1 VDIYRIGDLEVIL
14 MRLIPTTAILL
25 FVHLATPDLRSEEIS
40 SLELSR
46 LEWTK
51 LTSLEPKESSV
62 GHGLLKSGKLLSDGK
77 PIRVRGTAVRDGLF
91 AHAPSRIVYDIKD
104 KGYIAIRGSVGLED
118 IHDGSVK
125 FKILGD
131 GKELWQS
138 ENVVIEKG
146 RAKTA
151 RFTINIKDVSELVLV
166 VDDLG
171 YYGWDHSVWI
181 SPELGKSALD

>member
-1 VDIYRIGDLEVIL
+1 
-14 MRLIPTTAILL
+14 MRLIPTTAILV
-25 FVHLATPDLRSEEIS
+25 FVHLAVPDLHSQ
-40 SLELSR
+40 ELSSSELGG

-51 LTSLEPKESSV
+51 LTSLVPKESSV
-62 GHGLLKSGKLLSDGK
+62 GHGELKIGKLVSNGRPVK
-77 PIRVRGTAVRDGLF
+77 VRGSVVRDGFF
-91 AHAPSRIVYDIKD
+91 AHAPSRLVFDIKD
-104 KGYIAIRGSVGLED
+104 KGYTAIKGSAGLED

-131 GKELWQS
+131 GRELWQS

-151 RFTINIKDVSELVLV
+151 RFAINIKGVSELVLV

>member
-1 VDIYRIGDLEVIL
+1 MIL
-14 MRLIPTTAILL
+14 MRPLSILGTVFFFCL
-25 FVHLATPDLRSEEIS
+25 LVTDLRSQELS

-62 GHGLLKSGKLLSDGK
+62 GHGLLKSGKLFSDGK
-77 PIRVRGTAVRDGLF
+77 PIKVRGTAVRDGLF

-104 KGYIAIRGSVGLED
+104 KGYTAIRGSAGLED

-146 RAKTA
+146 RAETA
-151 RFTINIKDVSELVLV
+151 RFTINIKGVSELVFV